1 MSQRAGKEQEPE
13 EVAVV
18 RLRLARLAEKFKSSP
33 NSIASLAIA
42 VSVPLRMKKISKRLI
57 KITSEVAWADITVIA
72 RIYS

>member
-1 MSQRAGKEQEPE
+1 VSQRAGKAQEPE
-13 EVAVV
+13 EVEVV
-18 RLRLARLAEKFKSSP
+18 RQRLARLAEKFKSSP